1 MIRIVIAIFFLKVRA
16 VDIERTD
23 SGVGS
28 ESSQAS
34 STRGVPRRWRAG
46 NVSSGPGSL
55 LSGIP
60 QVISG
65 DSKHCEDCEQRLDP
79 LITDRYVFYIYDN
92 NIMYIKHIYIETF
105 FLCNKKK

>member
-1 MIRIVIAIFFLKVRA
+1 MIRCCFASSNLVLCSQSRT

-34 STRGVPRRWRAG
+34 STRGVTRRWRTG
-46 NVSSGPGSL
+46 NVSSGPASL
-55 LSGIP
+55 LAGMP

-65 DSKHCEDCEQRLDP
+65 VTKLCEDCEQRLDP
-79 LITDRYVFYIYDN
+79 LITDR
-92 NIMYIKHIYIETF
+92 
-105 FLCNKKK
+105 

>member
-1 MIRIVIAIFFLKVRA
+1 MRA
-16 VDIERTD
+16 NLCGIPIDASYRFSQSRTVDIERTD

-34 STRGVPRRWRAG
+34 STRCVARRWRTG

-55 LSGIP
+55 LSGMP

-65 DSKHCEDCEQRLDP
+65 ATKLCEDCEQRLDP
-79 LITDRYVFYIYDN
+79 LITDR
-92 NIMYIKHIYIETF
+92 
-105 FLCNKKK
+105 